1 VDDQLPE
8 SLEEIREALDSA
20 FLQFGE
26 LTPATAAQL
35 ADIALMVLVD
45 CAGGTMLYV
54 ATADRVKRTIRDE
67 QIRRDRRAGATLDEL
82 AARYQCS
89 TGTVRNALKRT
100 QQARG

>member
-1 VDDQLPE
+1 MNDPLPE

-20 FLQFGE
+20 FIQSGE
-26 LTPATAAQL
+26 LAPATAARL

-45 CAGGTMLYV
+45 CAGGTMLYI
-54 ATADRVKRTIRDE
+54 ATADRVKRTIRDG
-67 QIRRDRRAGATLDEL
+67 QIRRDHQTGATLDEL

-100 QQARG
+100 R